1 MYAQLPSSL
10 SLSLPT
16 RTLCVCVSHIKKK
29 GQVWK
34 VCFLDSL
41 QGGRAVEGKHFIWF
55 FFTATTRPQK
65 EEKEDDPRVVPFDRL
80 KPVHIS
86 VVFIDFLS
94 SCLLFSS
101 IGRADSN
108 LKIQLIYIITVESE
122 SNSLISNGNGI
133 NVQIGRRHRWIYVSF
148 AASTVVLFLI
158 GKENKEEEQTTE
170 RQQKLKRK

>member
-41 QGGRAVEGKHFIWF
+41 QGGAGGWRETFHLILFYGDDTAAKRRKRRRSASCSVQSIETRAHLC
-55 FFTATTRPQK
+55 
-65 EEKEDDPRVVPFDRL
+65 RL
-80 KPVHIS
+80 YRFL
-86 VVFIDFLS
+86 VF
-94 SCLLFSS
+94 LFV
-101 IGRADSN
+101 IFERADSN

-148 AASTVVLFLI
+148 AASTVVFFLI

-170 RQQKLKRK
+170 KQQKLKRK

>member
-10 SLSLPT
+10 SIAPDKDSVCLCLSHQEERTSLESLFPGFSPRGAGGWRETFHLILFYGDDTAAKRRKRRRSASCSVRSIET
-16 RTLCVCVSHIKKK
+16 RAHLCRLYR
-29 GQVWK
+29 
-34 VCFLDSL
+34 FL
-41 QGGRAVEGKHFIWF
+41 
-55 FFTATTRPQK
+55 
-65 EEKEDDPRVVPFDRL
+65 
-80 KPVHIS
+80 
-86 VVFIDFLS
+86 VF
-94 SCLLFSS
+94 LFV
-101 IGRADSN
+101 IFERADSN

-148 AASTVVLFLI
+148 AASTVVFFLI